1 MVMMPPSPDGVAAV
15 LYRPDFASDVVLSV
29 SDDIAGALQRGKPV
43 SIGQL
48 QGWITRLRDAARP
61 LRSMEEWAGERIDE
75 ARAAPPPFTVVGGG
89 RR

>member
-1 MVMMPPSPDGVAAV
+1 MTP
-15 LYRPDFASDVVLSV
+15 ASDTILSV
-29 SDDIAGALQRGKPV
+29 CDEIGSALQRGKPV
-43 SIGQL
+43 SIGELQAWIRQL
-48 QGWITRLRDAARP
+48 RAAARP